1 MCGVVWGGLGTVG
14 AERWRWRRPHDPR
27 GRAKK
32 KRKRIILVIFLVI
45 FSASISY
52 FLNIFLLLLGWFF
65 LGPRTVVTSGVGLFM
80 QIVSPCHENPPIFQ
94 EKGREGDG
102 GERKAP

>member
-1 MCGVVWGGLGTVG
+1 MI
-14 AERWRWRRPHDPR
+14 R
-27 GRAKK
+27 GDAPKK

-80 QIVSPCHENPPIFQ
+80 QIVSPCHENPPFSR
-94 EKGREGDG
+94 KREGKGTG
-102 GERKAP
+102 GKKGPLGVKKSSFLSITP